1 MIKVVVPN
9 MKKKENDPLDNH
21 YQKGVKHLC
30 ENDILKVPKSYIL
43 PIFERPN
50 SDNGGPNAIELN
62 LMLLLIDVVELQG
75 SNRPQVLKSLANAC
89 EKYGGQNHFA

>member
-1 MIKVVVPN
+1 M
-9 MKKKENDPLDNH
+9 
-21 YQKGVKHLC
+21 KHLC

-43 PIFERPN
+43 PIFEWPN

-89 EKYGGQNHFA
+89 EKYGGAKSFCLKLWFKFSWDI

>member
-1 MIKVVVPN
+1 
-9 MKKKENDPLDNH
+9 MK
-21 YQKGVKHLC
+21 QLC

-43 PIFERPN
+43 PIFEWPN